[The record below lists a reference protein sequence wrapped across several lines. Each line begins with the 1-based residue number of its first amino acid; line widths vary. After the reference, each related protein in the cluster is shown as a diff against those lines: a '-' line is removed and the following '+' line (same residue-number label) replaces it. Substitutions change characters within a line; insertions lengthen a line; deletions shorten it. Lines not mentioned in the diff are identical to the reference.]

1 MMPSRHSLRLAVGA
15 AILALGIGACAGCT
29 PSPTARGEVPPTL
42 PPQSA
47 TPEPTASPSPT
58 PTVASPSTPKP
69 TPVSADPV
77 AQDVYRYY
85 RVLDELRQKPPRD
98 PYKKLFAITRGEA
111 FDMWQDVLVQQS
123 FSGEHS
129 TGFVKVNLTDRG
141 KVTSKDGSQRIQ
153 VGACVDLS
161 GIDYLDKN
169 GKSIMAKGE
178 PARTEEKLWLI
189 KEKKSWYVMKSRDGA
204 AKC

>member
-1 MMPSRHSLRLAVGA
+1 MPSRHSLRLAVGA

-85 RVLDELRQKPPRD
+85 HVLDELSQKPPRD
-98 PYKKLFAITRGEA
+98 PYKKLFSITRGEE

-129 TGFVKVNLTDRG
+129 TGFVKVTSIDQG
-141 KVTSKDGSQRIQ
+141 KVTSKDGSQRTRVTTCID
-153 VGACVDLS
+153 VTGT
-161 GIDYLDKN
+161 DYLDKN
-169 GKSIMAKGE
+169 DKSIAAKDR
-178 PARTEEKLWLI
+178 PTRSEEELWLV

>member
-1 MMPSRHSLRLAVGA
+1 MMPSRHPLRLAVGA

-47 TPEPTASPSPT
+47 TPEPTASPVRLRRSPRRPHRSRRT
-58 PTVASPSTPKP
+58 
-69 TPVSADPV
+69 VSADPV

-129 TGFVKVNLTDRG
+129 TGFVKVTLTDRG

-153 VGACVDLS
+153 VAACVDLS

-169 GKSIMAKGE
+169 GKSIMAKDG

>member
-129 TGFVKVNLTDRG
+129 TGFVKVTFDRSRESHIEG
-141 KVTSKDGSQRIQ
+141 WFTAHPSGHLRRSQWHRLPRQERQVDHGQGSSQR
-153 VGACVDLS
+153 GARKSS
-161 GIDYLDKN
+161 G
-169 GKSIMAKGE
+169 S
-178 PARTEEKLWLI
+178 
-189 KEKKSWYVMKSRDGA
+189 SRRRSPGT
-204 AKC
+204 